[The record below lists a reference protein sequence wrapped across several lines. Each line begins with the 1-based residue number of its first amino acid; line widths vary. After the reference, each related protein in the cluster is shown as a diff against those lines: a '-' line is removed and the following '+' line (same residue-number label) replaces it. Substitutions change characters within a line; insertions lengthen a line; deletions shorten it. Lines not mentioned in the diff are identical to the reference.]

1 MLFAAEVPA
10 VPEGFDLNALM
21 PPWAQQ
27 LSLLTLLIL
36 IVMAFA
42 RGWVV
47 TRAQADRE
55 IEAERRI
62 TEVWKANAES
72 SNELTQQLTEGFEPV
87 LTSNAAILKAV
98 EALQDRQERAEE
110 RENHARWLREQRG
123 MQG

>member
-10 VPEGFDLNALM
+10 VTEGFDLNALM

-36 IVMAFA
+36 IVVAFT

-55 IEAERRI
+55 VEAERRI
-62 TEVWKANAES
+62 TDVWKANYEG
-72 SNELTQQLTEGFEPV
+72 SNELNTQLTEGFQPV
-87 LTSNAAILKAV
+87 LDSNAAILKAV

-110 RENHARWLREQRG
+110 RENQARWLREQRG